1 MLIRSLLA
9 VGLSL
14 VPVLSGHAQLQL
26 DSRSQHEPHPD
37 LSGTWRLN
45 PDKSDYGDLQGPETR
60 IDVIEQHDGQIRES
74 VTAEGRHRKQRY
86 TLLFT
91 TDGTPATLPE
101 GTRMGTVLLRKV
113 SAVWQDTTLIVTQK
127 LEFQG
132 APLVTISRYTLS
144 ADATTLTMALGF
156 AGDPETAATFV
167 FDRVV
172 PEGTTAS
179 E

>member
-1 MLIRSLLA
+1 MLIRSLLVA
-9 VGLSL
+9 ALSL
-14 VPVLSGHAQLQL
+14 VPVLPGHAQL
-26 DSRSQHEPHPD
+26 DVRSQHEPQSHPD

-45 PDKSDYGDLQGPETR
+45 LDKSDYGDLQGPETR
-60 IDVIEQHDGQIRES
+60 IDVIEQHDGRISES
-74 VTAEGRHRKQRY
+74 VTAEGRHRKQKY

-113 SAVWQDTTLIVTQK
+113 SAVWQDTTLIVTQG
-127 LEFQG
+127 LVFQG

-172 PEGTTAS
+172 PDGTTAS